1 MFFDLKVR
9 MLGCGTQHVVVLTSA
24 ALDGNITPAYDF
36 TLPLPVAEPVSENE
50 ESKEPT

>member
-24 ALDGNITPAYDF
+24 ALDGTPIYDF

>member
-24 ALDGNITPAYDF
+24 ALDGNTTPVYDF